1 MPKLTIRLPGEHLLW
16 TYPSGERSAKAREFI
31 DAGMERHAPD
41 AAALR
46 RIFDLLN
53 GIDERL
59 KALETGRRPQKED
72 KDSFSPTIENFSI
85 GDFMNL

>member
-1 MPKLTIRLPGEHLLW
+1 VPKLTIRLPGEHLLW

-31 DAGMERHAPD
+31 DAGREWHAPD
-41 AAALR
+41 AAILK

-53 GIDERL
+53 GIDDRL
-59 KALETGRRPQKED
+59 KALETGRRPHQED